1 MRRHVPVFDIENL
14 MFKHPAVLSTAIVGY
29 PDPRLGE
36 RACAYVVLRPGQTFD
51 LSDVQMAEHRVAKQY
66 WPERVE
72 IVADLPKTPAGK
84 VQKYQLRELAKAF
97 CGGTAQGQC
106 AS

>member
-1 MRRHVPVFDIENL
+1 
-14 MFKHPAVLSTAIVGY
+14 
-29 PDPRLGE
+29 
-36 RACAYVVLRPGQTFD
+36 
-51 LSDVQMAEHRVAKQY
+51 LSDVQALMAEHRVAKQY

-97 CGGTAQGQC
+97 AEAPHK
-106 AS
+106 ASA